1 MKLQKQLRKSNKDL
15 SLLRQIKENA
25 RTQIIELSKQFPLGI
40 HLYEGRKSFD
50 SFDDWKDE
58 NGATD
63 FELVTKN
70 GTDNCYL
77 VGLINGLVSY
87 YNEDTSMFCECT
99 LDRIVWDNY
108 PYILNALLT
117 KVREMQIKEAKKEKQ
132 QKVYQIALN
141 IKSMLVDMAI
151 DDKLPLDLNDLDA
164 SKIAKLIKL

>member
-1 MKLQKQLRKSNKDL
+1 MNLQQQLKKSNKDIKT
-15 SLLRQIKENA
+15 LRQIKESA
-25 RTQIIELSKQFPLGI
+25 RTQILSLSKQFPNGI
-40 HLYEGRKSFD
+40 MLYEGCKDFD

-77 VGLINGLVSY
+77 VGLINGLVAY
-87 YNEDTSMFCECT
+87 YNYDTNEFCECE
-99 LDRIVWDNY
+99 LNRVVWDNY

-117 KVREMQIKEAKKEKQ
+117 KVRKMQIKEAKKEKQ